1 MIENLPTLNAFLNTI
16 AAGLLVRGF
25 VAIRNG
31 QVEEHRQAMVMATA
45 VSGLFL
51 VSYLTYHYQ
60 HGSTPFPGTGWSRTL
75 YFSILIPHTILAAVQ
90 VPLIVATI
98 TFAVR
103 GNLPRHRRFAKI
115 TLPMWLFVSTT
126 GVIIYL
132 MLYHLFPGD

>member
-1 MIENLPTLNAFLNTI
+1 VIENLPTLNAFLNTI
-16 AAGLLVRGF
+16 AAGLLVRGLL
-25 VAIRNG
+25 AIRAG
-31 QVEEHRQAMVMATA
+31 KVDQHRQAMGLATA

-51 VSYLTYHYQ
+51 ISYLIYHYQ

-75 YFSILIPHTILAAVQ
+75 YFSILIPHTILAAIQ

-103 GNLPRHRRFAKI
+103 GNLVRHRRFARV
-115 TLPMWLFVSTT
+115 TLPMWLFVSVT

-132 MLYHLFPGD
+132 MLYHLFPAN